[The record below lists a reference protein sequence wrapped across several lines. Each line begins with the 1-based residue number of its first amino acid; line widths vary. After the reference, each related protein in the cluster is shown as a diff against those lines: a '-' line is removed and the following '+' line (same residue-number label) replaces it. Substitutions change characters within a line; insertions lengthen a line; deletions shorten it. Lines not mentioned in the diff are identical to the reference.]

1 MPNLKEA
8 ARRNPLFVVLVP
20 TILILHFGWPL
31 LKPEKKTQP
40 VAEVVPSEPPKPK
53 SKWD

>member
-20 TILILHFGWPL
+20 TILIMHFGWPL
-31 LKPEKKTQP
+31 LKPEKKPQV
-40 VAEVVPSEPPKPK
+40 VAEVAVEPAKPK